1 MTTWLE
7 DVFPV
12 SKPVIGM
19 CHLPA
24 LPGDPG
30 YDKAGGM
37 DAVLDH
43 ARREITALQDG
54 GVDGILIS
62 NEFSLPYL
70 TATEP
75 ITAISMAR
83 IIGELRD
90 QLAVPFGVN
99 VLWDAERSID
109 LGVATGASFV
119 REIFTGVYA
128 SDFGMWNT
136 NVGRTARHR
145 AAVSGE
151 DVRLLFNIVPEAAS
165 YLSGRDLAELT
176 RSTVFNCIPDGLCVS
191 GLTAGA
197 QTDTST
203 LETVKKNASNVPVI
217 VNTGVRPD
225 TLTESMTFADAA
237 IVGTFFKEDGKF
249 ENNVDR
255 ARVEELM
262 SVARNLR

>member
-43 ARREITALQDG
+43 ARREITALQEG

-83 IIGELRD
+83 IIG
-90 QLAVPFGVN
+90 
-99 VLWDAERSID
+99 
-109 LGVATGASFV
+109 
-119 REIFTGVYA
+119 
-128 SDFGMWNT
+128 
-136 NVGRTARHR
+136 
-145 AAVSGE
+145 
-151 DVRLLFNIVPEAAS
+151 
-165 YLSGRDLAELT
+165 
-176 RSTVFNCIPDGLCVS
+176 
-191 GLTAGA
+191 
-197 QTDTST
+197 
-203 LETVKKNASNVPVI
+203 
-217 VNTGVRPD
+217 
-225 TLTESMTFADAA
+225 
-237 IVGTFFKEDGKF
+237 
-249 ENNVDR
+249 
-255 ARVEELM
+255 
-262 SVARNLR
+262 